1 MVAKWGPV
9 FKRRVI
15 WPQFF
20 CSFLLQCIVVP
31 SCSIPTH
38 LFLHCML
45 IFCSFGILS
54 SQSQISVSLTSGF
67 AWQNICSASSH
78 PPARAWLHCLTAKVI
93 IPVLSAHFF
102 GSAHL
107 FLHCTCI
114 VVQKGSSLR
123 PCSEALLSANSA
135 DRQVDCLGEVFLRH
149 YSEDAQFAL
158 CASQMSSDAW
168 STWAYQGAQSVSNLR
183 FIAQTSFASIL
194 QCTKTSGLAWG
205 RSSQALLSECTIWP
219 RISCSS
225 GCSCQMLSTDQ
236 STCADQ
242 SAHRDGCRFCISQ
255 GGPLLSKED
264 VCVCT
269 KSCHFS

>member
-1 MVAKWGPV
+1 MPV
-9 FKRRVI
+9 F
-15 WPQFF
+15 
-20 CSFLLQCIVVP
+20 
-31 SCSIPTH
+31 
-38 LFLHCML
+38 
-45 IFCSFGILS
+45 
-54 SQSQISVSLTSGF
+54 
-67 AWQNICSASSH
+67 
-78 PPARAWLHCLTAKVI
+78 
-93 IPVLSAHFF
+93 SAHFF
-102 GSAHL
+102 GSAHP

-114 VVQKGSSLR
+114 VFQKHSSLR
-123 PCSEALLSANSA
+123 PCSEALLSADSA
-135 DRQVDCLGEVFLRH
+135 DRQVDCLGEVVLRH

-168 STWAYQGAQSVSNLR
+168 STWADQGAQSVSNLR
-183 FIAQTSFASIL
+183 FIAQTLFASIF

-225 GCSCQMLSTDQ
+225 GCSFQMLSNDQ

-255 GGPLLSKED
+255 GGPLLHKEG

-269 KSCHFS
+269 KICHFS